1 MPRQRQT
8 AIPTIRR
15 TPLRHT
21 SLSHWP
27 TASPPPCSPP
37 RPPSC
42 ALTSPSNA
50 PFSTPTAPP
59 PNPPIFPAAFSH
71 TNVRNHQY
79 HIQWSIPSGGPMGCS
94 PQSATLTAPIK
105 VSCKKPPLEERC
117 LKGEWCR
124 CQSVRSKGSSRA
136 LSCMKSERLYKK
148 EGDQWSPLRRA
159 DVVTYGVIGAKGVP
173 YEVNGK
179 SRCAVKCGV

>member
-1 MPRQRQT
+1 MYFFRRGLRPRRP
-8 AIPTIRR
+8 ALLRFLKNHNVYSYSVGATIGR
-15 TPLRHT
+15 PLCVSRIAT
-21 SLSHWP
+21 
-27 TASPPPCSPP
+27 
-37 RPPSC
+37 
-42 ALTSPSNA
+42 
-50 PFSTPTAPP
+50 
-59 PNPPIFPAAFSH
+59 
-71 TNVRNHQY
+71 
-79 HIQWSIPSGGPMGCS
+79 